1 MSEETRERTTR
12 FRVPVERLRR
22 RLDPATL
29 PFQTTAEVEPIAGTV
44 GQPRALEA
52 LEFGLE
58 IETYGYN
65 VYVAGRPGSGREST
79 VLRLVEQIA
88 ATKPT
93 PPDWVYVHNFQDPE
107 RPRAIALPAGRGA
120 QLARDMDEFLRAA
133 QQAIPRAFES
143 EEYDR
148 RRRAIVDA
156 LNRERERLWEGVRE
170 FAQQLG
176 FAVELT
182 PAGVVSLPVVH
193 GRPLSPEE
201 YERLPEAVR
210 EELERRN
217 RRIQDRVADALREVR
232 RLERETAEKLRQLDR
247 EVALFAVGGLF
258 EELRER
264 YQDVPQV
271 LEFLD
276 QVREDIPEHLHDFF
290 PPQVPGVPTPIAQLQ
305 ALQQQEHLARYR
317 INVFVDNSQTR
328 GAPVVFERNP
338 SYYNLVG
345 RIDYRAT
352 FGAMV
357 TDFSQIRPGA
367 LHRANGGFLVV
378 HVLDLLS
385 NPFAWDALK
394 RSLITRQV
402 VIENLGQQYA
412 VLPTATL
419 RPDPIPLDV
428 KVVLVGAPLLYYLL
442 SAYDDDFRELFR
454 VRADFA
460 PDMEWRDEYVMGYA
474 AFISRVVREQGLLHF
489 DRTAVARV
497 IEYGA
502 RLVEHQRKLSS
513 QLLEIGNLVAEASYW
528 AGKAGREIVTAA
540 DVETAIRK
548 KRYRS
553 DLIAERV
560 RELIAEGTLKIETSG
575 ERVGVINGLAVIDL
589 GDFSFGKPSRVTARV
604 SLGRGNLISIERE
617 IALSGPIH
625 SKGFLILSNY
635 LTGAYAQEFPLAVS
649 ASITFEQAYEEIE
662 GDSASSTELYAL
674 LSALSG
680 LPIKQGIAVTGSV
693 NQYGEVQAIGGVNE
707 KIEGFFAVCKAQG
720 LTGEQGVIIPTA
732 NVQHLMLDDEVAEA
746 VAEGRFHIWAVDTV
760 DQGIEILT
768 GVPAGERQP
777 DGTYPDGTVHRRVMD
792 RLRQYA
798 ERLRDFGRR
807 DERDGERSDDATAE
821 SGTPEQS
828 GQGCG
833 TAVAVSPH

>member
-1 MSEETRERTTR
+1 MQEPTGGVLTEL
-12 FRVPVERLRR
+12 RVPVERLRR
-22 RLDPATL
+22 RLDPAML
-29 PFQTTAEVEPIAGTV
+29 PFETTADVEPIAGTV

-58 IETYGYN
+58 VPTYGYN

-88 ATKPT
+88 ATRPT

-107 RPRAIALPAGRGA
+107 RPVAISLPAGRGA

-148 RRRAIVDA
+148 RRRAIVER
-156 LNRERERLWEGVRE
+156 LNQERERLWEGVQH

-182 PAGVVSLPVVH
+182 PAGVISVPVVQ
-193 GRPLSPEE
+193 GRPLAPEE
-201 YERLPEAVR
+201 YERLPEPVR
-210 EELERRN
+210 AELERRN
-217 RRIQDRVADALREVR
+217 HQIHDRVADALREVR
-232 RLERETAEKLRQLDR
+232 RLERETAERLRQLDR

-264 YQDVPQV
+264 YHDLPQV
-271 LEFLD
+271 LQFLE

-290 PPQVPGVPTPIAQLQ
+290 PPQLPGVPAPIAQLQ

-317 INVFVDNSQTR
+317 VNVFVDNSQTR
-328 GAPVVFERNP
+328 GAPVIFERNP

-357 TDFSQIRPGA
+357 TDFSQIRAGA
-367 LHRANGGFLVV
+367 LHRANGGYLVLHTV
-378 HVLDLLS
+378 ELLS

-394 RSLITRQV
+394 RALITGRV

-412 VLPTATL
+412 VLPSAAL

-428 KVVLVGAPLLYYLL
+428 KVVLLGSPLLYYLL

-460 PDMEWRDEYVMGYA
+460 PDMDWSDQHVMGYA
-474 AFISRVVREQGLLHF
+474 AFISRVVREQGLRHF
-489 DRTAVARV
+489 DRSAVARV

-502 RLVEHQRKLSS
+502 RQVEHQRKLSS

-528 AGKAGREIVTAA
+528 AGKAGRDIVTAE

-560 RELIAEGTLKIETSG
+560 RELIVEGTLKILTRG
-575 ERVGVINGLAVIDL
+575 ERVGQINGLAVIEL
-589 GDFSFGKPSRVTARV
+589 GDFAFGKPSRVTARV
-604 SLGRGNLISIERE
+604 SLGRGNLVSIERE

-635 LTGAYAQEFPLAVS
+635 LAGAYAQDFPLAIS

-693 NQYGEVQAIGGVNE
+693 NQYGEIQAIGGVNE
-707 KIEGFFAVCKAQG
+707 KIEGFFAVCKEQG
-720 LTGEQGVIIPTA
+720 LTGEQGVIIPAA
-732 NVQHLMLDDEVAEA
+732 NVQHLMLDEEVIQA
-746 VAEGRFHIWAVDTV
+746 VAEGRFHIWAVETV

-777 DGTYPDGTVHRRVMD
+777 DGTYPEGTVHRRVMD
-792 RLRQYA
+792 RLRDYA
-798 ERLRDFGRR
+798 ERMRDFGRR
-807 DERDGERSDDATAE
+807 EEREEQRGQAQAADPE
-821 SGTPEQS
+821 PEQHEDQD
-828 GQGCG
+828 G
-833 TAVAVSPH
+833 

>member
-1 MSEETRERTTR
+1 MSDALAERIAAW
-12 FRVPVERLRR
+12 RVPVERLRR

-29 PFQTTAEVEPIAGTV
+29 PFQTTTEVEPIAGTV
-44 GQPRALEA
+44 GQPRALES

-58 IETYGYN
+58 IATHGYN
-65 VYVAGRPGSGREST
+65 IYVAGRPGSGREST
-79 VLRLVEQIA
+79 VLRLVSQIA
-88 ATKPT
+88 ARRPT
-93 PPDWVYVHNFQDPE
+93 PPDWVYVHNFEDPE
-107 RPRAIALPAGRGA
+107 RPIALSLPAGRGA
-120 QLARDMDEFLRAA
+120 QLAHDMDEFVRAA

-148 RRRAIVDA
+148 RRRAIIDR
-156 LNRERERLWEGVRE
+156 LNQERERLWEGVQQ

-182 PAGVVSLPVVH
+182 PAGVVSVPVVQ
-193 GRPLSPEE
+193 GRPLAPEE
-201 YERLPEAVR
+201 FERLPEPVR
-210 EELERRN
+210 AELERRN
-217 RRIQDRVADALREVR
+217 QAIQDRVADALREVR
-232 RLERETAEKLRQLDR
+232 RLERETAERLRQLDR
-247 EVALFAVGGLF
+247 EVALFAIGGLF

-271 LEFLD
+271 LAFLE
-276 QVREDIPEHLHDFF
+276 QVREDIPDHLHDFF
-290 PPQVPGVPTPIAQLQ
+290 PPQVPGIPTPIAQLQ

-317 INVFVDNSQTR
+317 VNVLVDNSKTE
-328 GAPVVFERNP
+328 GAPVIFERNP

-357 TDFSQIRPGA
+357 TDFSQIRAGA

-378 HVLDLLS
+378 HAMELLS
-385 NPFAWDALK
+385 NPFSWEALK
-394 RSLITRQV
+394 RALLTRQI

-428 KVVLVGAPLLYYLL
+428 KVVLLGTPLLYYLL
-442 SAYDDDFRELFR
+442 AAYDEDFRELFR

-460 PDMEWRDEYVMGYA
+460 PDMDWNEDHVRGYA
-474 AFISRVVREQGLLHF
+474 AFISRVIRENGLRHF
-489 DRTAVARV
+489 DRAAVARV

-502 RLVEHQRKLSS
+502 RQVEHQRKLSA

-528 AGKAGREIVTAA
+528 AGKAGRDIVTAE

-553 DLIAERV
+553 DLIAERI
-560 RELIAEGTLKIETSG
+560 RELIAEGTLRIETRG
-575 ERVGVINGLAVIDL
+575 ARVGQINGLAVIEL
-589 GDFSFGKPSRVTARV
+589 GDFAFGKPSRVTARV
-604 SLGRGNLISIERE
+604 SLGRGNLVSIERE

-635 LTGAYAQEFPLAVS
+635 LTGTYAQDFPLAVS

-680 LPIKQGIAVTGSV
+680 VPIKQGIAVTGSV

-707 KIEGFFAVCKAQG
+707 KIEGFFAVCKVQG
-720 LTGEQGVIIPTA
+720 LTGEQGVIIPAA
-732 NVQHLMLDDEVAEA
+732 NVQHLMLDDEVIQA
-746 VAEGRFHIWAVDTV
+746 VAEGKFHIWAVETI

-777 DGTYPDGTVHRRVMD
+777 DGSYPEGTVHRLVLD

-798 ERLRDFGRR
+798 ERMRDFGRR
-807 DERDGERSDDATAE
+807 EEREPGREQAEAADPVSGERDGTGAEEGDD
-821 SGTPEQS
+821 
-828 GQGCG
+828 
-833 TAVAVSPH
+833 

>member
-1 MSEETRERTTR
+1 MSEGTPERATR

-58 IETYGYN
+58 IGAYGYN
-65 VYVAGRPGSGREST
+65 IYVAGRPGSGREST
-79 VLRLVEQIA
+79 VLRFVEQIA

-107 RPRAIALPAGRGA
+107 RSRAIALPAGRGA

-217 RRIQDRVADALREVR
+217 RLIQDRVADALREVR

-264 YQDVPQV
+264 YQDVPDV

-367 LHRANGGFLVV
+367 LHRANGGFLVL

-460 PDMEWRDEYVMGYA
+460 PDMDWNDEYVMGYA
-474 AFISRVVREQGLLHF
+474 AFISRVVREQGLRHF
-489 DRTAVARV
+489 DRAAVARV
-497 IEYGA
+497 VEYGA

-635 LTGAYAQEFPLAVS
+635 LTGAYAQDFPLAVS

-674 LSALSG
+674 LSALAG

-732 NVQHLMLDDEVAEA
+732 NVQHLMLDDEVVQA
-746 VAEGRFHIWAVDTV
+746 VAEGKFHIWAVDTV

-777 DGTYPDGTVHRRVMD
+777 DGTYPEGTVHRHVMD

-798 ERLRDFGRR
+798 ERMRDFGRR
-807 DERDGERSDDATAE
+807 DEREAERSDDATTE
-821 SGTPEQS
+821 PGTPEQS
-828 GQGCG
+828 SEGGG
-833 TAVAVSPH
+833 AAVGASSH

>member
-1 MSEETRERTTR
+1 MDGSGLDLPTQL
-12 FRVPVERLRR
+12 RVPVERLRR

-29 PFQTTAEVEPIAGTV
+29 PFETTADVEPIVGTV

-52 LEFGLE
+52 LEFALE
-58 IETYGYN
+58 VPTYGYN

-88 ATKPT
+88 ATRPT

-107 RPRAIALPAGRGA
+107 RPIAISLPAGRGT

-148 RRRAIVDA
+148 RRRAIVER
-156 LNRERERLWEGVRE
+156 LGQERERLWEGVRQ

-182 PAGVVSLPVVH
+182 PAGVISVPVIQ

-201 YERLPEAVR
+201 YERLPEPVR

-217 RRIQDRVADALREVR
+217 QRIQDRVADALREVR
-232 RLERETAEKLRQLDR
+232 RLEREVAERLRQLDR

-264 YQDVPQV
+264 YQDLPQV
-271 LEFLD
+271 IQFLE

-290 PPQVPGVPTPIAQLQ
+290 PPQLPGVPAPIAQLQ

-317 INVFVDNSQTR
+317 VNVFVDNSQTR
-328 GAPVVFERNP
+328 GAPVLFERNP

-357 TDFSQIRPGA
+357 TDFSQIRAGA
-367 LHRANGGFLVV
+367 LHRANGGFLVLHALEV
-378 HVLDLLS
+378 LS
-385 NPFAWDALK
+385 NPFAWEALK
-394 RSLITRQV
+394 RALITRQI

-428 KVVLVGAPLLYYLL
+428 KVVLLGSPLMYFLL

-460 PDMEWRDEYVMGYA
+460 PDMDWTDEHVMGYA
-474 AFISRVVREQGLLHF
+474 AFISRVVREQGLRHF
-489 DRTAVARV
+489 DRGAVARV

-502 RLVEHQRKLSS
+502 RQVEHQRKLSS

-528 AGKAGREIVTAA
+528 AGKAGRDIVTAE

-560 RELIAEGTLKIETSG
+560 RELIAECTLKILTRG
-575 ERVGVINGLAVIDL
+575 ERVGQINGLAVIEL
-589 GDFSFGKPSRVTARV
+589 GDFTFGKPSRVTARV

-635 LTGAYAQEFPLAVS
+635 LASAYAQDFPLAIS

-674 LSALSG
+674 LSTLSG

-707 KIEGFFAVCKAQG
+707 KIEGFFAVCKEQG
-720 LTGEQGVIIPTA
+720 LTGDQGVIIPAA
-732 NVQHLMLDDEVAEA
+732 NVQHLMLDEEVVQA
-746 VAEGRFHIWAVDTV
+746 VREGRFHIWAVETI

-768 GVPAGERQP
+768 GVPAGERQA
-777 DGTYPDGTVHRRVMD
+777 DGSYPDGTVHRRVLD
-792 RLRQYA
+792 RLRAYA
-798 ERLRDFGRR
+798 ERLRDFGRQGDR
-807 DERDGERSDDATAE
+807 EVERGGVQGADPGRGMDEGQDG
-821 SGTPEQS
+821 
-828 GQGCG
+828 
-833 TAVAVSPH
+833 